1 MAIRMTISYRDVN
14 GVEATNRFTVA
25 DATAAAAALAKFK
38 ALTNA
43 KIIEAFTSTPLDITG
58 LSGNT
63 ALQANVESAKFKCA
77 ISMSGPI
84 PTGGTRRPTVSLQIP
99 APLGSLVNSTSGDIT
114 NALVTTL
121 LSTVLS
127 DRGETLD
134 TVDAVN
140 FVR

>member
-1 MAIRMTISYRDVN
+1 MTISYRDVN

-43 KIIEAFTSTPLDITG
+43 KIIDASYATPLDISGIT
-58 LSGNT
+58 GNT
-63 ALQANVESAKFKCA
+63 AAAANVESAKFKCA
-77 ISMSGPI
+77 ITLSGAI
-84 PTGGTRRPTVSLQIP
+84 PTGGTSRPTVTLQIP
-99 APLGSLVNSTSGDIT
+99 APLGSLVNAGTGDIT

-121 LSTVLS
+121 LTTVQS
-127 DRGETLD
+127 NRGETLD
-134 TVDAVN
+134 TVDSVN